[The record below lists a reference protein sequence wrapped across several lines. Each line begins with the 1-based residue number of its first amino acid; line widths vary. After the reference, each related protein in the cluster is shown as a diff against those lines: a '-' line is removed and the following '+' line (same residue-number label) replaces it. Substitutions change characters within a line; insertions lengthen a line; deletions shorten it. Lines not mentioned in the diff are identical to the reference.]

1 MNILIFQNL
10 YIFFSAL
17 VIICIFLIEI
27 LTIRSKKKIELQK
40 TAIDYLFDGL
50 IIIDR
55 SRVVREL
62 NPKAE
67 EMLGV
72 QKKKIVGKIFSEKLK
87 TPYFESLI
95 RIISV
100 MAEKGK
106 REWKDIII
114 EKPRRLVLRV
124 TPIPI
129 FNKKR
134 KWTGYIFIL
143 HDVTREK
150 EIDKVKSEFITIAA
164 HKLRTPLSEVK
175 WGIGSLMTEKE
186 KLSSDQRE
194 LLENCYQA
202 NDRIIFEV
210 DSLLNVSDLEKGLFK
225 YKFIFESLEDI
236 VAEVVQN
243 MSEFAKKQGVSL
255 KYQEP
260 PETLPEVKV
269 DKDKISIVVYNLL
282 DNALRYTPKGGKVLI
297 GIREKDKFLVVSIKD
312 TGIGISPLEQKLVFT
327 KFFRSERAM
336 KIHTEGLGLNLFVVK
351 NIVEKHEG
359 KIWFESEENQGTTS
373 HFKLPILK

>member
-17 VIICIFLIEI
+17 VIICLFLIEI
-27 LTIRSKKKIELQK
+27 LTIRSKKKTELQE
-40 TAIDYLFDGL
+40 TAINYLFDGL
-50 IIIDR
+50 VIIDR
-55 SRVVREL
+55 SRIVRGL

-67 EMLGV
+67 EMLGI
-72 QKKKIVGKIFSEKLK
+72 QKKKIVGKIFPEKLK
-87 TPYFESLI
+87 ATYFQNLVKV
-95 RIISV
+95 ISV
-100 MAEKGK
+100 MAEEGK
-106 REWKDIII
+106 RGWKDIIV

-129 FNKKR
+129 FDEKR
-134 KWTGYIFIL
+134 KWTGYVFIL

-150 EIDKVKSEFITIAA
+150 EIDKIKSEFITIAA

-186 KLSSDQRE
+186 KLSSNQRE

-202 NDRIIFEV
+202 NDRMIFEV
-210 DSLLNVSDLEKGLFK
+210 NSLLNVSELEKGLFK
-225 YKFIFESLEDI
+225 YKFRFESLENI

-243 MSEFAKKQGVSL
+243 MSEFAKKQGISL

-269 DKDKISIVVYNLL
+269 DKDKISIVVHNLL
-282 DNALRYTPKGGKVLI
+282 DNALRYTPKEGKVLI
-297 GIREKDKFLVVSIKD
+297 RIREKDKFLVVSIKD
-312 TGIGISPLEQKLVFT
+312 TGIGISSPEQKWAFT

-351 NIVEKHEG
+351 NIVEKHKG
-359 KIWFESEENQGTTS
+359 KIWFQSKENWGS
-373 HFKLPILK
+373 IFYFKLPI